1 MALSRVR
8 IFVLFLM
15 VLSPLTAAAQS
26 TFYEAYER
34 GVELQGAGRHQEA
47 REAYLSAAALHPEPE
62 TRIKT
67 YGLNF
72 LHRYDPY
79 LRLAQVEIELGLLE
93 DAQAHLGRSAAAG
106 VSSSAEIATVQ
117 EALAEALASRQSV
130 AVTSP
135 TPTLRTAEPTQGPQP
150 SPTPAPARL
159 EIESNP
165 TGAEVFIDGLLLG
178 ITPVRIP
185 VEPGDHRVELRIDG
199 HQTQVHDLSV
209 ERGSTEILS
218 VQLNPLQVPT
228 RPSARIET
236 NETVVPTAVVSSPAP
251 SPTVTPTAP
260 IPSERPVSQAV
271 DDPPRTFPI
280 WTLALLVAVVGLGV
294 VVWLSQRRR
303 QRPQASA
310 ISPHLTSEA
319 TIDVPSGFRL
329 PESNLPAF
337 GAFGG
342 YKLRKVLG
350 RGGMAT
356 TYLADR
362 TRDNLP
368 VALKIPHEH
377 LLHVPN
383 FVERFVREGSL
394 GATIHHPNIVRI
406 YDVGQVGD
414 RPFIAMEFVQG
425 ITLSEYLQEQGP
437 MAVRPAL
444 EVTRGIALALDYAHV
459 KGVVHRDL
467 KPANV
472 MILPDGSVKVMDFGI
487 AQIAGSPGLT
497 GTDQYLGT
505 PLYSAPESQTP
516 TQIDQRSDL
525 YSLGIVL
532 YALLT
537 GRPPFQADSP
547 LRLLEMHREEML
559 PAFDAKLEIPARV
572 QDLIKRLTAKS
583 KDDRI
588 ASAEVLLAELDAILN
603 EI

>member
-1 MALSRVR
+1 
-8 IFVLFLM
+8 M

-34 GVELQGAGRHQEA
+34 GVELQGAGHHQEA
-47 REAYLSAAALHPEPE
+47 REAYLTAAMLHPEPE
-62 TRIKT
+62 RRIKT

-72 LHRYDPY
+72 LHQYDPY
-79 LRLAQVEIELGLLE
+79 LRLAQVEIELGLIE
-93 DAQAHLGRSAAAG
+93 DAQNHLDRSAAAG

-117 EALAEALASRQSV
+117 EALAGALASRRSV
-130 AVTSP
+130 AVASP
-135 TPTLRTAEPTQGPQP
+135 TPALRAAEPTQGPQP
-150 SPTPAPARL
+150 SPTPAPALL

-165 TGAEVFIDGLLLG
+165 TGAEVFVDGLLLG

-185 VEPGDHRVELRIDG
+185 VESGDHRVELRIDG
-199 HQTQVHDLSV
+199 HQTQVQDLAVGS
-209 ERGSTEILS
+209 GSTEILS

-228 RPSARIET
+228 RPSAPFET
-236 NETVVPTAVVSSPAP
+236 NETVVPTAAVSSPAS
-251 SPTVTPTAP
+251 SPTVTPGAP
-260 IPSERPVSQAV
+260 VPFKGPVSQTV
-271 DDPPRTFPI
+271 EDPPRTFPI
-280 WTLALLVAVVGLGV
+280 WSMALLVAVVGIGV

-303 QRPQASA
+303 QRLQASA
-310 ISPHLTSEA
+310 VSPHLTSEA

-414 RPFIAMEFVQG
+414 RPFFAMEFVQG

-516 TQIDQRSDL
+516 AQIDQRSDL

-559 PAFDAKLEIPARV
+559 PAFDAKLEVSARV